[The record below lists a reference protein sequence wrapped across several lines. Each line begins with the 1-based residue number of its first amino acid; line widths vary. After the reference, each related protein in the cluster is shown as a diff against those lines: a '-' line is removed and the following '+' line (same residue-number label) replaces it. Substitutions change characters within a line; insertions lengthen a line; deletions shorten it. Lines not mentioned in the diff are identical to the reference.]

1 MKVLVTGS
9 AGFIGGYLVQELLD
23 RGHEVV
29 GIDNFS
35 KYGPVEKSYDGHER
49 FTFVEGDAKNVAL
62 LRDLLAD
69 CSDFVAAAAMIGGI
83 SYFHEY
89 AYDLLAENE
98 RIVAA
103 ACDAARA
110 VFPAGRLR
118 KVTLISSS
126 MVYEN
131 ATIFPTPEG
140 HQLVCPPP
148 SSTYG
153 FQKLACEYFVRGLY
167 EQYRVPYTICRPF
180 NCVGIGE
187 RRALGDREV
196 PSGNL
201 KLAMSHVVP
210 DLVQKVVRGQDPLHI
225 LGSGAQ
231 QRCYTYGGDLARGIV
246 LALTHPA
253 GLNEDFN
260 LSTPVATTV
269 LELAELIWR
278 KVHGQGPDAPPFRY
292 VSSEPYTYDV
302 QRRLPDVEKARRVL
316 GFEATTGLS
325 EMLDEVIPWI
335 RQEIAA
341 GRI

>member
-1 MKVLVTGS
+1 MRVLVTGA

-29 GIDNFS
+29 GIDNYS
-35 KYGPVEKSYDGHER
+35 KYGPVEKSYDRDER
-49 FTFVEGDAKNVAL
+49 YQLVRGDAKDVP
-62 LRDLLAD
+62 LLAELLAGCD
-69 CSDFVAAAAMIGGI
+69 HFVAGAAMIGGI

-89 AYDLLAENE
+89 AYDLIAENE

-103 ACDAARA
+103 ACDAAKVAFRK
-110 VFPAGRLR
+110 GRLQ
-118 KVTLISSS
+118 KITLLSSS

-131 ATIFPTPEG
+131 ATVFPTPEG
-140 HQLVCPPP
+140 HQRVCPPP

-153 FQKLACEYFVRGLY
+153 FQKLAAEYFVRGLR
-167 EQYRVPYTICRPF
+167 EQYGVPYTICRPF

-187 RRALGDREV
+187 RRAIGDREV

-210 DLVQKVVRGQDPLHI
+210 DLVQKMLRGQDPLHI
-225 LGSGAQ
+225 LGTGGQ
-231 QRCYTYGGDLARGIV
+231 VRCYTYGGDLACGIA
-246 LALTHPA
+246 LAVEHA
-253 GLNEDFN
+253 DALNEDFN

-278 KVHGQGPDAPPFRY
+278 RVHGDGVPFRY
-292 VSSEPYTYDV
+292 VSDEPYTYDV
-302 QRRLPDVEKARRVL
+302 QRRIPDVEKARRVL
-316 GFEATTGLS
+316 GFEATTGLG
-325 EMLDEVIPWI
+325 EMLDEVIPWV
-335 RQEIAA
+335 RGEIAA